1 MTADPAQILSLPI
14 AEIDPTALIRDRTR
28 LNEEALAELM
38 ISIAGTGLRQPIE
51 VWAFPEPF
59 ESLRYGLISGARR
72 LTACQRLGHTHIS
85 AFLRTPKSMPEA
97 MADMIAENDVREDL
111 SPWERGRILNR
122 AVQSEMFGTLDEA
135 LKALHRGA
143 SKQKRSRL
151 RACASVSEQLE
162 GRIATPEQ
170 LTENQVLRLASAL
183 NNGFG
188 ELIDLTLHERR
199 GRNLQDQWSA
209 LLPLLAESDL
219 NEEVIPATPTRPAR
233 PRRLLTL
240 RQGLTIRREMSSS
253 GWILRFSGPEARRRG
268 LMDDVMDQ
276 IEHWFQKEE

>member
-1 MTADPAQILSLPI
+1 MTQDPAQVLSLPI
-14 AEIDPTALIRDRTR
+14 AEIDPAALIRDRTR

-72 LTACQRLGHTHIS
+72 LTACQRLGHTHIP
-85 AFLRTPKSMPEA
+85 AFLRTPKSIPEA

-143 SKQKRSRL
+143 SKQKSSRL
-151 RACASVSEQLE
+151 RRYATVVSEFDDIFQ
-162 GRIATPEQ
+162 TPEDLGARQ
-170 LTENQVLRLASAL
+170 MERLALALRLD
-183 NNGFG
+183 FG
-188 ELIDLTLHERR
+188 PLMHAILLEKRPKTLAE
-199 GRNLQDQWSA
+199 QWDA
-209 LLPLLAESDL
+209 LLPALREAE
-219 NEEVIPATPTRPAR
+219 EYFREPEPVTTPDR
-233 PRRLLTL
+233 PRRFCQL
-240 RQGLTIRREMSSS
+240 RPDLRMRRERTPQ
-253 GWILRFSGPEARRRG
+253 GWSLCFSGPEASG
-268 LMDDVMDQ
+268 MLIESLMDEV
-276 IEHWFQKEE
+276 ERLAGKSG

>member
-1 MTADPAQILSLPI
+1 MPFDQKHFARVLLDGAVKSLG
-14 AEIDPTALIRDRTR
+14 DD
-28 LNEEALAELM
+28 
-38 ISIAGTGLRQPIE
+38 
-51 VWAFPEPF
+51 
-59 ESLRYGLISGARR
+59 
-72 LTACQRLGHTHIS
+72 
-85 AFLRTPKSMPEA
+85 
-97 MADMIAENDVREDL
+97 
-111 SPWERGRILNR
+111 
-122 AVQSEMFGTLDEA
+122 
-135 LKALHRGA
+135 
-143 SKQKRSRL
+143 
-151 RACASVSEQLE
+151 
-162 GRIATPEQ
+162 
-170 LTENQVLRLASAL
+170 
-183 NNGFG
+183 G

>member
-1 MTADPAQILSLPI
+1 MTADPPPVLSLPI

-59 ESLRYGLISGARR
+59 EGLHYGLISGARR
-72 LTACQRLGHTHIS
+72 LTACQRLGHTHVP
-85 AFLRTPKSMPEA
+85 AFLRTPKSIPEA

-143 SKQKRSRL
+143 SSQKQSRL
-151 RACASVSEQLE
+151 RGFAKVVQEFDGKLISPEDLTVRQME
-162 GRIATPEQ
+162 RIA
-170 LTENQVLRLASAL
+170 LALKLDFAPL
-183 NNGFG
+183 IYAAFG
-188 ELIDLTLHERR
+188 ELRPKTMAE
-199 GRNLQDQWSA
+199 QWEV
-209 LLPLLAESDL
+209 LLPILREAEQYFREPEPVTTL
-219 NEEVIPATPTRPAR
+219 GR
-233 PRRLLTL
+233 PRRFIQPRPDL
-240 RQGLTIRREMSSS
+240 RVRRELTPQ
-253 GWILRFSGPEARRRG
+253 GWRLNFSGPEATG
-268 LMDDVMDQ
+268 MLMESLMDE
-276 IEHWFQKEE
+276 IERLVGK